1 MAKLTAWL
9 ITLLGVILV
18 LGLLGLGF
26 DWTNMY
32 VQWLIAVI
40 VLVVGIC
47 KLVKKLRQK
56 EAKINLPFYFNFF
69 YFCALY

>member
-9 ITLLGVILV
+9 MTLLGVVLV

-32 VQWLIAVI
+32 VQWLIALL
-40 VLVVGIC
+40 VLVIGIS
-47 KLVKKLRQK
+47 KLVRNYSMKKRR
-56 EAKINLPFYFNFF
+56 
-69 YFCALY
+69 